1 MGTPVDDNS
10 NPGQGRIAPRF
21 AFEASIRIR
30 LQRNAR
36 HTTVG
41 GWVRDISESGLCA
54 FVAESLQLKEAVT
67 LEIPL
72 PKGGEMVIPAKVARS
87 LGTQYGF
94 QFLALSAEQRALIQ
108 SLVYECRPL
117 SAQP

>member
-1 MGTPVDDNS
+1 MGKPVAEEPS
-10 NPGQGRIAPRF
+10 PGPNRIAPRF

-30 LQRNAR
+30 MQRNGQA
-36 HTTVG
+36 TVVG

-54 FVAESLQLKEAVT
+54 FVAEPLRPSEAVT

-72 PKGGEMVIPAKVARS
+72 RRGGEMVIPAKVARS